1 LKRLEKIKEVNK
13 DEFLKN
19 RDLQDIASYR
29 LLVAIESAL
38 SLCYHVSA
46 KKLKKAPG
54 DYVECFIILADEEII
69 PRDLSEKLK
78 KMTRFRNM
86 LVHMYWKIEYEV
98 VFDIL
103 QESLDDLRQ
112 FSNAITA
119 LLKPQPGI

>member
-1 LKRLEKIKEVNK
+1 
-13 DEFLKN
+13 
-19 RDLQDIASYR
+19 
-29 LLVAIESAL
+29 
-38 SLCYHVSA
+38 
-46 KKLKKAPG
+46 
-54 DYVECFIILADEEII
+54 
-69 PRDLSEKLK
+69 
-78 KMTRFRNM
+78 MTHFRNM